1 MKTARQSAFP
11 SKHSPF
17 GSVLQIARGFHT
29 RSLALLNAHSGLIG
43 LQVFALWERTLYN

>member
-1 MKTARQSAFP
+1 MKAARQPAFP

-17 GSVLQIARGFHT
+17 GCALQIAGGFHT
-29 RSLALLNAHSGLIG
+29 RSLTLLNAHSGLIG